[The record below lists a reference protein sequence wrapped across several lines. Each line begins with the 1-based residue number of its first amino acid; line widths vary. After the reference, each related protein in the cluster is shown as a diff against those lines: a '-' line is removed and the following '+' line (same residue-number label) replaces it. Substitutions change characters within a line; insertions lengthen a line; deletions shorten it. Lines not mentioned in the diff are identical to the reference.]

1 MARRVA
7 REEYE
12 RLCWMIK
19 KWNHNRLE
27 LFEITIPNEVN
38 ARSVIENVRC
48 VCATRNVTRCSML
61 CTVSSVIDT
70 SELVCMDIYIP
81 VRMYTMCT

>member
-12 RLCWMIK
+12 QLCWMIK

-27 LFEITIPNEVN
+27 LFEITMPNEVGVCL
-38 ARSVIENVRC
+38 ADQIVRS
-48 VCATRNVTRCSML
+48 
-61 CTVSSVIDT
+61 
-70 SELVCMDIYIP
+70 
-81 VRMYTMCT
+81 